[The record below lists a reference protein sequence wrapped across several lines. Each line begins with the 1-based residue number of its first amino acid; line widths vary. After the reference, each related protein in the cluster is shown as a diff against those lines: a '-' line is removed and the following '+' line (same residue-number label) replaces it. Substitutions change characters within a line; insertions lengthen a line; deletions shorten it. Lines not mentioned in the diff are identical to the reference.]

1 MGLTGIL
8 TCVLGGWHGTPV
20 LLLRPV
26 LPSVL
31 VRLRRVWIEADS
43 QELGALFI
51 THSFLW
57 FGVAGDIFAP
67 VSLSNTSISS

>member
-1 MGLTGIL
+1 MNAY
-8 TCVLGGWHGTPV
+8 HGTPV

-31 VRLRRVWIEADS
+31 VRLHRVWIEADS

-51 THSFLW
+51 THYFLW
-57 FGVAGDIFAP
+57 FGVAGDVFAP
-67 VSLSNTSISS
+67 ISLSNTCVSS

>member
-31 VRLRRVWIEADS
+31 GRLHRIWIEVDS
-43 QELGALFI
+43 KELGALFI

-57 FGVAGDIFAP
+57 FGVAGGVSAP
-67 VSLSNTSISS
+67 VSLSNTGISS

>member
-1 MGLTGIL
+1 MNAY
-8 TCVLGGWHGTPV
+8 HGTPV

-26 LPSVL
+26 PPPVL
-31 VRLRRVWIEADS
+31 GLLYHVWIEVDS
-43 QELGALFI
+43 KELGALFI